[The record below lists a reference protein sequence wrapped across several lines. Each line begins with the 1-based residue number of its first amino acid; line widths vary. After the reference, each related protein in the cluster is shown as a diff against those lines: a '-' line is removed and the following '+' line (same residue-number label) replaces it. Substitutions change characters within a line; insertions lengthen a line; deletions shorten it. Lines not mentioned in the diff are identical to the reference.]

1 MKKMLKTAKI
11 PEGFKSEY
19 NEVLPRIKSGKEQQ
33 LYVFEPAFDGPQEG
47 TSKYNGKDV
56 IMLTSNNYLGLST
69 HPEVKKAIKEAVDKY
84 GSGTCGARLHN
95 GTTVFHKELEEK
107 VAEFFRTES
116 AMIVSAGYLANVS
129 ALSTLC
135 NDSESVIIT
144 DQLNHMSIV
153 DGISMSS
160 AKVKIFTHNDMD
172 KLEYIL
178 KNSSEYKRKLIVVDG
193 VYSMDGDLAC
203 LDEITDLAEKYDSM
217 VMVDEAHT
225 LGFFGET
232 GRGVSEHF
240 GLEDKVAIKM
250 ATFSKSL
257 AGVGG
262 CIAAD
267 SDTIEYLKHSAHQY
281 IFNASLPPAV
291 VAGVLKAL
299 ELMQKETWRREK
311 LWANTIRFR
320 RGLKSLGFDTMDSV
334 SPIIPIY
341 IGDDMVNMQMTKELL
356 NRGVYIATAIF
367 PSVPMNKSRL
377 RTTITASL
385 SNEEIDRA
393 LEQMEIVGKKFGVI
407 K

>member
-1 MKKMLKTAKI
+1 MLKTAKI
-11 PEGFKSEY
+11 PNGFKKEY
-19 NEVLPRIKSGKEQQ
+19 DEVLPRIKEGKAND
-33 LYVFEPAFDGPQEG
+33 LYVFEPAFDGPQAG

-69 HPEVKKAIKEAVDKY
+69 HPEVIKAVKEAADKY
-84 GSGTCGARLHN
+84 GTGTCGARLHN
-95 GTTVFHKELEEK
+95 GTTVLHKQLEEK
-107 VAEFFRTES
+107 MAEFFRTES

-135 NDSESVIIT
+135 NDSDSVIIT

-153 DGISMSS
+153 DGIAMSN

-178 KNSSEYKRKLIVVDG
+178 KNSQEFSRRLIVVDG
-193 VYSMDGDLAC
+193 VYSMDGDMAC
-203 LDEITDLAEKYDSM
+203 LDEISALAEKYDAA
-217 VMVDEAHT
+217 VMVDEAHSI
-225 LGFFGET
+225 GFFGET

-240 GLEDKVAIKM
+240 GLEDKIAVKM
-250 ATFSKSL
+250 TTFSKSL

-262 CIAAD
+262 CIASD
-267 SDTIEYLKHSAHQY
+267 SDTIDYLKHQAHQY

-291 VAGVLKAL
+291 VAGVLKSL

-311 LWANTIRFR
+311 LWENTIRFR
-320 RGLKSLGFDTMDSV
+320 KGLIELGFDTMRSI

-341 IGDDMVNMQMTKELL
+341 IGDDLTNMKMTKELL
-356 NRGVYIATAIF
+356 SRGVYIATAIF

-393 LEQMEIVGKKFGVI
+393 LDIMGEVGRKFGVI
-407 K
+407 

>member
-1 MKKMLKTAKI
+1 MNKMLKTAKI
-11 PEGFKSEY
+11 PNGFKKEY
-19 NEVLPRIKSGKEQQ
+19 DEVLPRIKQGKAED
-33 LYVFEPAFDGPQEG
+33 LYVFEPAFEGPQDG

-69 HPEVKKAIKEAVDKY
+69 HPEVIKAVQDAVEKY
-84 GSGTCGARLHN
+84 GTGTCGARLHN
-95 GTTVFHKELEEK
+95 GTTILHKQLEEK

-135 NDSESVIIT
+135 NDSKSVIIT

-153 DGISMSS
+153 DGIAMSN
-160 AKVKIFTHNDMD
+160 AKVKIFSHNDME

-178 KNSSEYKRKLIVVDG
+178 KKSEEFERKLIVVDG
-193 VYSMDGDLAC
+193 VYSMDGDIAC
-203 LDEITDLAEKYDSM
+203 LDKISELAEKYDAAI
-217 VMVDEAHT
+217 MVDEAHSM
-225 LGFFGET
+225 GFFGET
-232 GRGVSEHF
+232 GRGVSEQF

-262 CIAAD
+262 CIASD
-267 SDTIEYLKHSAHQY
+267 SDTIEYLKHQAHQY

-291 VAGVLKAL
+291 VAGVLKSL
-299 ELMQKETWRREK
+299 ELAQKETWRREK

-320 RGLKSLGFDTMDSV
+320 KGLKQLGFDTMDSI

-341 IGDDMVNMQMTKELL
+341 IGDDMTNMKMTKELL
-356 NRGVYIATAIF
+356 NRGVYIATAVF

-385 SNEEIDRA
+385 STEEIDRA
-393 LEQMEIVGKKFGVI
+393 LDIMGQVGRKFGVI
-407 K
+407 